1 MKPVFINFTDDEGKK
16 TRTFTT
22 CSLKTGMMDNIF
34 DLAERADN
42 LEKNGDIKIGEVKE
56 FYADLKALILS
67 VFKYQFNFEELNE
80 NIEQEELMRAF
91 KALCNNLGGEV
102 QKN

>member
-80 NIEQEELMRAF
+80 NVEQEELMRAF
-91 KALCNNLGGEV
+91 KDLCNNLGGEV

>member
-42 LEKNGDIKIGEVKE
+42 LEKNGDIKIGEVRE

-80 NIEQEELMRAF
+80 NVEQEELMRAF
-91 KALCNNLGGEV
+91 KDLCNNLGGEV